1 MSPFISR
8 FDFAKIFEPYG
19 TVTHAV
25 ILATLDSASRRRGF
39 IVMSTHQEAKA
50 AMDALSRTQIK
61 FSISYWTLNLTLT
74 LSSGDTCLMSRGQ

>member
-1 MSPFISR
+1 MFSLCRPE
-8 FDFAKIFEPYG
+8 FAKIFEPYG

-39 IVMSTHQEAKA
+39 IVMSAHQEAKT

-61 FSISYWTLNLTLT
+61 FSFNYLSCIPCLT
-74 LSSGDTCLMSRGQ
+74 LSSGDKCLMSRGL